1 MCFMV
6 NVSVIAKTAKKMRK
20 RLMLH
25 GSVGIKAII
34 LASHFDPRTFIS
46 PLRLTP

>member
-1 MCFMV
+1 MV
-6 NVSVIAKTAKKMRK
+6 NVSVIAKTAKKIRK

-25 GSVGIKAII
+25 GSVGIKAIT
-34 LASHFDPRTFIS
+34 LASHFDPRIFTS

>member
-6 NVSVIAKTAKKMRK
+6 TVRVIAKTAKKIRK
-20 RLMLH
+20 RLILH
-25 GSVGIKAII
+25 GSVGMKAVI
-34 LASHFDPRTFIS
+34 LANHFDPRTFLS